1 MVAHEVLAGGDTDT
15 GRAALL
21 LARSARAVPDVPCPI
36 TTAYDELGTWTRWMH
51 TLHTYHKVVSKMAEW
66 ESKNLNGSHPEAGQ
80 NAMGVPQLSGSGA
93 PEEMSDG
100 MSLRGKN
107 QTEIPLSIHCTVPS

>member
-66 ESKNLNGSHPEAGQ
+66 ESKNLNGSQCEAG
-80 NAMGVPQLSGSGA
+80 
-93 PEEMSDG
+93 
-100 MSLRGKN
+100 
-107 QTEIPLSIHCTVPS
+107 